1 MIRREK
7 LIFPLS
13 IHRGFSGFNYL
24 FFFLLLRTIKN
35 YGGEGK
41 LKSLK
46 MALKKKNK
54 INRFETNFILSRASF
69 QNKKKKFQSNEG

>member
-24 FFFLLLRTIKN
+24 FFSFAAYNKKLRG
-35 YGGEGK
+35 GGE

-46 MALKKKNK
+46 MALKKK

-69 QNKKKKFQSNEG
+69 QKKKKFQSNEG